1 MRASF
6 FFEIFDESIYKFRR
20 VSYNENVNN
29 PTNSTNQQEDKIMA
43 EKNIISKIEKL
54 LALAGNNPSEAEA
67 QVAML
72 KAQKLMA
79 EYNLDMAQFQDK
91 PQKKEAV
98 TEYFKGYHNTGW
110 AMALAKVI
118 CDNFRCNL
126 LRAPGYGL
134 VFVGLKEDVAIC
146 KAVFSF
152 AAETLDKNMRKLRR
166 QYRKQ
171 GLPTDGISGDYA
183 AGFIAGTR
191 DKYKEQVEKN
201 NWGLILVKD
210 ALVEQKTKDII
221 DPKKKAKA
229 VKGLFRSGDAGLY
242 TKGYVDGK
250 NLGANQKALQA

>member
-1 MRASF
+1 
-6 FFEIFDESIYKFRR
+6 
-20 VSYNENVNN
+20 
-29 PTNSTNQQEDKIMA
+29 MA

-79 EYNLDMAQFQDK
+79 EHNLDMAQFKDQ
-91 PQKKEAV
+91 PQEKKEAV

-110 AMALAKVI
+110 AISLAKVI

-126 LRAPGYGL
+126 LRASGYGL

-152 AAETLDKNMRKLRR
+152 AAKTLDKNMMKLRR

-183 AGFIAGTR
+183 AGFVAGLKA
-191 DKYKEQVEKN
+191 KYQEQVEKN
-201 NWGLILVKD
+201 NWGLVLVKD
-210 ALVEQKTKDII
+210 AMVEQKAQEIRN
-221 DPKKKAKA
+221 PKAKA
-229 VKGLFRSGDAGLY
+229 RSGKKLNRSGDMGLY
-242 TKGYVDGK
+242 TKGYLDGK
-250 NLGANQKALQA
+250 SLGDNQKAITA

>member
-1 MRASF
+1 M
-6 FFEIFDESIYKFRR
+6 
-20 VSYNENVNN
+20 
-29 PTNSTNQQEDKIMA
+29 T

-79 EYNLDMAQFQDK
+79 EHNLDMAQFKDQ
-91 PQKKEAV
+91 PQEKKEAV

-110 AMALAKVI
+110 AISLAKVI

-126 LRAPGYGL
+126 LRAAGYGL

-152 AAETLDKNMRKLRR
+152 AAKTLDKNMMKLRR

-183 AGFIAGTR
+183 AGFIAGLKA
-191 DKYKEQVEKN
+191 KYKEQVEEN
-201 NWGLILVKD
+201 DWGLVLVKD
-210 ALVEQKTKDII
+210 ALVEQKTQDII
-221 DPKKKAKA
+221 DPKRKSHS
-229 VKGLFRSGDAGLY
+229 VKGLNRSGDMGLY
-242 TKGYVDGK
+242 TKGYLDGK
-250 NLGANQKALQA
+250 NLGADQKAITA